1 MNCGC
6 TKNIGCYILNDEIQ
20 FGITAPFTGEYT
32 FEITTNGSFT
42 TQVEEFEIG
51 DSIVLPFVFNEN
63 STTLIKI
70 KTPTGSIV
78 PYLTSD
84 DGACCFEVNGLTPI
98 C

>member
-6 TKNIGCYILNDEIQ
+6 TKNIGCFLTGDEIQ
-20 FGITAPFTGEYT
+20 FGINAPFTGEYT
-32 FEITTNGSFT
+32 FEITSNGGF
-42 TQVEEFEIG
+42 
-51 DSIVLPFVFNEN
+51 SIVTSSFDAGDPILLDFTFNEN

-78 PYLTSD
+78 PYLTSN
-84 DGACCFEVNGLTPI
+84 DGACCFEVNGITPI

>member
-6 TKNIGCYILNDEIQ
+6 TKNIGCYVAGDAIS
-20 FGITAPFTGEYT
+20 FGMNAPFAGDYT
-32 FEITTNGSFT
+32 FEITTNGGFS
-42 TQVEEFEIG
+42 VIVAEFEIG
-51 DSIVLPFVFNEN
+51 DPIVLDFTFNEN

-78 PYLTSD
+78 PYLTSA
-84 DGACCFEVNGLTPI
+84 DGACCFEVSGITPI